1 MRNQLEARVEVAEER
16 ARVAQA
22 QLAANREAA
31 NMESAQVAE
40 QSNSLRRQAAA
51 AERKLR
57 EEIAVMKADVRGA
70 KAGEAAAIAREEEV
84 MAKAVELIEQR
95 DEQLRR
101 AKDLAAA
108 ELRAGLARRDDEMR
122 ALRLESASARGSA
135 GDLQTSEFI
144 RNVERALQDERR
156 RRVAAEEG
164 LVSWKRAARESRREM
179 EESREVADINDGLG
193 RLRRQLSS
201 GRQNSLKIPN
211 RDKPVDAALLSPV
224 DSPPRRRTPPPNFSQ
239 RESPRESPRVSGGA
253 RANQRD
259 SQGSGRSD
267 QMTRVERLARD
278 SSLNFAS
285 KESSQVKLKIAPPRV
300 APAGAAAKQRAA
312 GGDAPK
318 AGSRRRRAKGD
329 MDPGV
334 RGFTVPD
341 PARGS
346 LRGGPDQHRVPLA
359 SCCVRHAIQDSSAR
373 CNSRFDTTAGSAQL
387 RTSFEPSSRH
397 TSRHF

>member
-253 RANQRD
+253 RTNQRD

-285 KESSQVKLKIAPPRV
+285 KESSQVKLKMAPPASPPPV
-300 APAGAAAKQRAA
+300 PPQSKEPPAVTPPKPAAAAAAPKATWTPGYEGLQSPTQRAA
-312 GGDAPK
+312 LLEE
-318 AGSRRRRAKGD
+318 
-329 MDPGV
+329 V
-334 RGFTVPD
+334 LTNIE
-341 PARGS
+341 S
-346 LRGGPDQHRVPLA
+346 L
-359 SCCVRHAIQDSSAR
+359 
-373 CNSRFDTTAGSAQL
+373 
-387 RTSFEPSSRH
+387 
-397 TSRHF
+397 